1 MARMERPRSGMSG
14 MSGESGAASPAPN
27 RSREP
32 LAAALSLAERSRAR
46 SIDELARL
54 VRLPSL
60 TGEEGPAQQH
70 IAERLTEIGAE
81 VTVAEPDVRS
91 MFQAYPSIAQY
102 PTHWQHDLILPYDDL
117 PTYAA
122 LSESGLE
129 TVLNYRGRPN
139 VVGRVAGTGGGRSLI
154 LNGHI
159 DTVTIE
165 PRASWTRDPFGAEV
179 VDGMMYGR
187 GTSDMKGGLMAAL
200 MALTY
205 LKEAGVRLKGDVV
218 LQSVVNEEHA
228 GNGTLDLV
236 RRGWKADAA
245 IVLEPT
251 ENSIAVSHPGGLYWQ
266 VTVPGVPRSPGARWK
281 HGVQDGV
288 SAIEKLPAII
298 EGLLAVER
306 EYNRTASG
314 NKPPPESG
322 DFSLVIGK
330 VSGGHYETVTAAETV
345 LKGGAY
351 FSPRVGDVTD
361 VMKRLR
367 QAMVER
373 NRGDAFLSANPARLS
388 FLHHDDSTS
397 QAEDIAVARAMGSTL
412 RGRGGDGQVR
422 PGPFCCDMR
431 HLVNQAGIPA
441 IIFGPGTIAQAHKPD
456 EHIPVEEYLASIGHL
471 IAFIHAW
478 CNGEG
483 P

>member
-1 MARMERPRSGMSG
+1 MGVAGNLTQALELAKKGQERSV
-14 MSGESGAASPAPN
+14 
-27 RSREP
+27 
-32 LAAALSLAERSRAR
+32 AALAE
-46 SIDELARL
+46 L
-54 VRLPSL
+54 VRIPSL
-60 TGEEGPAQQH
+60 TGEEGKAQTHLAGQLKDMGAAVD
-70 IAERLTEIGAE
+70 AE
-81 VTVAEPDVRS
+81 EPDVAG
-91 MFQAYPSIAQY
+91 MFERFPTVAQY
-102 PTHWQHDLILPYDDL
+102 PTHWQHDLILPYERL
-117 PTYAA
+117 PTYEA
-122 LSESGLE
+122 LKASGLE
-129 TVLNYRGRPN
+129 TVLNYRERPN
-139 VVGRVAGTGGGRSLI
+139 VVGTFKGTGGGRSLI

-159 DTVTIE
+159 DTVTLE
-165 PRASWTRDPFGAEV
+165 PRGQWTQDPFGAAI
-179 VDGMMYGR
+179 VDGAMYGR

-200 MALTY
+200 MAISY
-205 LKEAGVRLKGDVV
+205 LREAGISLKGDVIF
-218 LQSVVNEEHA
+218 QSVVNEEHA